1 MPVTYDDITGQ
12 LANENDNYKFS
23 ACSNSVLQEFAGET
37 EVMIINHPELVRGI
51 HVRHMDSSKVLER
64 ITSVT
69 HALEIPWDLG
79 IDSVLSNGDS
89 LLVAACAFFKLSSFA
104 AGRPDPP
111 PLWVRYDSLVLML
124 QPPS

>member
-1 MPVTYDDITGQ
+1 
-12 LANENDNYKFS
+12 
-23 ACSNSVLQEFAGET
+23 
-37 EVMIINHPELVRGI
+37 
-51 HVRHMDSSKVLER
+51 MDSSKVLQR

-79 IDSVLSNGDS
+79 IDSAPSNGDS

-104 AGRPDPP
+104 AGSSRRPDPP
-111 PLWVRYDSLVLML
+111 PLWARYDSLVLML